1 VPLLVSTSVHPSPED
16 DVGRGGVPPSTSPV
30 SVILFS
36 FLDSA
41 TASSLPSRDAGEP
54 EPGGNVGLISTC
66 QCMLSG
72 WNRGKQ
78 KKTVSAFVQSFY
90 SGFINL
96 PIYPSGCRRICL
108 PRKRRSLRLMYLKA
122 SVNRKCLPSAKASRA
137 EARSSS
143 LRH

>member
-1 VPLLVSTSVHPSPED
+1 MPLLVSTSIHPSPED
-16 DVGRGGVPPSTSPV
+16 EVGRGVVPQSTSPV
-30 SVILFS
+30 SLILFS
-36 FLDSA
+36 FLKS
-41 TASSLPSRDAGEP
+41 TPASSSPSRDFGEP
-54 EPGGNVGLISTC
+54 EPGGNVGHISTC

-90 SGFINL
+90 SSFINV
-96 PIYPSGCRRICL
+96 PIYASGRRRICL
-108 PRKRRSLRLMYLKA
+108 PRRRRSLRLMYLKA

-137 EARSSS
+137 EASNSS